1 MRINTN
7 QLQKIHSRT
16 EVKRKKQSIIK
27 LDLTGIEKKTRG
39 INKMEGLERVKSLIT
54 LQNYENYKSNE
65 SDKDAES

>member
-27 LDLTGIEKKTRG
+27 LHLTGIEKKTRG

>member
-54 LQNYENYKSNE
+54 LQNYANYKSNE

>member
-7 QLQKIHSRT
+7 QLQKIHSQT